1 MLDSGDSTG
10 IQLAIVVILLM
21 LSAFFSSAETAL
33 TTVNKVR
40 VRTLAENGDKRAA
53 MVATVIE
60 NPGKMLST
68 ILIGN
73 NIVNLSA
80 SSMMT
85 TLALRVFGSA
95 AVGVATGVLT
105 LLILVFGEI
114 TPKTMSTMY
123 AEQISFAYAGAI
135 HALMVILTPVIFIVN
150 KLSRGVLFVLRVDP
164 NKKQE
169 PMTEDELRTIVEVSH
184 EEGVIE
190 SEEKKMINNVFDFGD
205 AVAKDVMV
213 PRIDM
218 TMVDVNASFSE
229 LMTLFREERF
239 TRIPVYEE
247 NTDNVIG
254 IVNMKDFI
262 LFDHDKEENFSVR
275 DYLREPLYTYE
286 YKKTAELMLEM
297 RKTFNNIAI
306 VLDEYG
312 ATAGLITL
320 EDMLEEIVG
329 EIRDEYDQDEEDDV
343 KKITADEYLVNG
355 SAKLDDLNDRLGLSL
370 ESEDYDSIGGLVIG
384 RLDHL
389 PEEGEEVDC
398 ENLHL
403 KVEKMDKNRIEKV
416 RIQIRETEKTEE
428 KEPEEIAK

>member
-10 IQLAIVVILLM
+10 IQLAAVLILLM

-33 TTVNKVR
+33 TTVNKMR
-40 VRTLAENGDKRAA
+40 VRTLAESGDKRAA
-53 MVATVIE
+53 MVAAVIE
-60 NPGKMLST
+60 DPAKMLST

-80 SSMMT
+80 SSLMT
-85 TLALRVFGSA
+85 TLTLRVFGNA

-114 TPKTMSTMY
+114 TPKTMSTLY
-123 AEQISFAYAGAI
+123 AEKISFAYAGAI
-135 HALMVILTPVIFIVN
+135 HVLMVVLTPVIFIVN
-150 KLSRGVLFVLRVDP
+150 KLSMGVLFLLRVDP
-164 NKKQE
+164 NKKQD
-169 PMTEDELRTIVEVSH
+169 PITEDELRTIVEVSH

-218 TMVDVNASFSE
+218 VMVDVNATFDE
-229 LMTLFREERF
+229 LMELFQNERF

-262 LFDHDKEENFSVR
+262 LFDHEKEKNFSIR
-275 DYLREPLYTYE
+275 DYLRQPLYTYE

-297 RKTFNNIAI
+297 RKTFNNIVI

-329 EIRDEYDQDEEDDV
+329 DILDEYDEDEITIRAQKDNSLIIDGLAYLEDVEEELDADFGDTEFETLNGYLTNILGHIPTDKDV
-343 KKITADEYLVNG
+343 DTSIKAIGYCFTIL
-355 SAKLDDLNDRLGLSL
+355 
-370 ESEDYDSIGGLVIG
+370 SIGNKTIG
-384 RLDHL
+384 K
-389 PEEGEEVDC
+389 V
-398 ENLHL
+398 
-403 KVEKMDKNRIEKV
+403 KVERDNNV
-416 RIQIRETEKTEE
+416 
-428 KEPEEIAK
+428 AV